1 MRKSR
6 FMRIPI
12 VAVVAAL
19 SVVAAGVGT
28 AGAQTGGRP
37 GVSST
42 TISVGGLAGVTN
54 PVGQPY
60 ASGFDGIQA
69 YFNYINAK
77 GGVYGHKFKLV
88 AKLDDQSRA
97 SQDLQAAR
105 SLVEESKVFAVA
117 PVVTQEFTAATY
129 LAGKGVPTL
138 GWNINAEWATGYP
151 TPGAFSGFTPPVGT
165 TTPGAA
171 NLFGERG
178 SYLCLNCTE
187 EAPAYIAQQ
196 LGAKTVGVLAY
207 SAAQSAPCAAGMVA
221 GFKKYG
227 INVAVEDTSIPFGF
241 TDLGSDIDA
250 MKSKGVQFVGTCM
263 DIAGEVNVA
272 LALQRAGLTN
282 VKFYAPEGYNP
293 VTLSKYGNE
302 LNGIYFGIDF
312 WPFELAKQSPALTR
326 FITQMNKIKKPVNE
340 QSLAGWIDA
349 DMLYK
354 GIKKAGPNFTQ
365 KSVVDAIN
373 TFNGYTADGIRPPT
387 NWGFDGH
394 GPGTE
399 TCTAYVE
406 VVGGKFA
413 AQFAKP
419 GQPFVCSRDD
429 PLPDT
434 LDSSTIYYRPV
445 LAGQTLPTTA
455 TVPSTAPPTP

>member
-1 MRKSR
+1 MRR
-6 FMRIPI
+6 NGFMRILV

-19 SVVAAGVGT
+19 GVVAAGVG
-28 AGAQTGGRP
+28 AGAQSSGSP
-37 GVSST
+37 GVTST
-42 TISVGGLAGVTN
+42 TISVGGLAGITN

-60 ASGFDGIQA
+60 ASGFDGAQA

-77 GGVYGHKFKLV
+77 GGVYGRKFKLV

-97 SQDLQAAR
+97 STDLQAAR
-105 SLVEESKVFAVA
+105 SLVEESKVFAVM
-117 PVVTQEFTAATY
+117 PVVTQEFTAGSY

-138 GWNINAEWATGYP
+138 GWNINTEFATGYP
-151 TPGAFSGFTPPVGT
+151 TPGSFSGFTPPVGT

-178 SYLCLNCTE
+178 SYLCLDCTQ

-196 LGAKTVGVLAY
+196 LGAKTVAVLAY
-207 SAAQSAPCAAGMVA
+207 SAAQSAPCATGMAA

-227 INVAVEDTSIPFGF
+227 INVAVQDTSIPFGF

-263 DIAGEVNVA
+263 DIAGEVNVS
-272 LALQRAGLTN
+272 LALKRAGLTN

-293 VTLSKYGNE
+293 VTLSKYGSE

-312 WPFELAKQSPALTR
+312 WPFELAKQSPGLTR
-326 FITQMNKIKKPVNE
+326 YITQMNKINKAVNE

-365 KSVVDAIN
+365 KTVVDAIN
-373 TFNGYTADGIRPPT
+373 TFNGYTADGIRPPQ
-387 NWGFDGH
+387 NWTFDGH

-406 VVGGKFA
+406 VVGGKFTP
-413 AQFAKP
+413 QFTKP
-419 GQPFVCSRDD
+419 GQPFVCSRDN
-429 PLPDT
+429 PLPNT
-434 LDSSTIYYRPV
+434 LDSSTLYYRPA
-445 LAGQTLPTTA
+445 LAGEQLPTTA

>member
-1 MRKSR
+1 MRKSG
-6 FMRIPI
+6 FMRILI
-12 VAVVAAL
+12 GALVAAMG
-19 SVVAAGVGT
+19 VFAAGVGT
-28 AGAQTGGRP
+28 ASAQASGTP
-37 GVSST
+37 GVTGS

-60 ASGFDGIQA
+60 VSGFDGAQA
-69 YFNYINAK
+69 YFNYINGK
-77 GGVYGHKFKLV
+77 GGVFGRKFKLV
-88 AKLDDQSRA
+88 AKLDDQSRT
-97 SQDLQAAR
+97 SQDIQGAR
-105 SLVEESKVFAVA
+105 SLVEESKVFAVM
-117 PVVTQEFTAATY
+117 PVVTQEFSGASY

-151 TPGAFSGFTPPVGT
+151 TPGAFSGFAPP

-171 NLFGERG
+171 NLFGEKG
-178 SYLCLNCTE
+178 SYLCLNCTQ

-196 LGAKTVGVLAY
+196 LGAKTVAVLAY
-207 SAAQSAPCAAGMVA
+207 SAAQSAPCATGMAA

-227 INVAVEDTSIPFGF
+227 INVAVMDASIPFGF

-263 DIAGEVNVA
+263 DIAGEVNVS
-272 LALQRAGLTN
+272 LALKRAGLTN
-282 VKFYAPEGYNP
+282 VKFYAPQGYDP
-293 VTLSKYGNE
+293 GTLSKYGAE

-312 WPFELAKQSPALTR
+312 WPFELAKQNPALTR
-326 FITQMNKIKKPVNE
+326 FITQMNKIKKPINE
-340 QSLAGWIDA
+340 QALAGWIDA

-354 GIKKAGPNFTQ
+354 GIKKAGANFTQ

-373 TFNGYTADGIRPPT
+373 SFNGYTADGIRPPT
-387 NWGFDGH
+387 NWSFDGH

-406 VVGGKFA
+406 VVNGKFSP
-413 AQFAKP
+413 QLGKP
-419 GQPFVCSRDD
+419 GQPFVCSRDN

-434 LDSSTIYYRPV
+434 LDASTIYYRPT
-445 LAGQTLPTTA
+445 LPGEQLPTTA